1 MPPEGTKSGQ
11 KKFNAHPLLRKS
23 GNFFPPKDREDR
35 TAPVRT
41 AAALEAIGERKGW
54 GNREEDVLQQPHS
67 FDPFIP
73 YQVRGGPSVSVGH
86 KKGRA
91 DREESGER
99 NKRGRAVWWG
109 GKGKEK
115 RSPKAHCPLLLPRNG
130 INTQEV

>member
-1 MPPEGTKSGQ
+1 MPPKGTKRGQ

-23 GNFFPPKDREDR
+23 GNFFPPRDGGNR

-41 AAALEAIGERKGW
+41 AAALEAIRERKGW
-54 GNREEDVLQQPHS
+54 GDSEEDVLQQPHS

-91 DREESGER
+91 DREEAGER
-99 NKRGRAVWWG
+99 NKRRESSLVGREEEG
-109 GKGKEK
+109 EKE
-115 RSPKAHCPLLLPRNG
+115 P
-130 INTQEV
+130 